1 MILRILIGAAFVL
14 GVAAAENAQPKAVGL
29 APAPMA
35 PKIASQLAP
44 RLVTPAPSVPAEPA
58 HELTAADLDAWL
70 DGFVPYAI
78 GRGDIAGAEVVVV
91 KDGAVLF
98 EKGYGVSDVKTQAK
112 VDPKRTLF
120 RPGSISKLFTWTSVM
135 QLVEQ
140 HKIDLDA
147 DINTYLDFKIPP
159 AYGKPITM
167 RDLMTHRP
175 GFEETIKNLLA
186 PTAKDMVPL
195 REALTRWVPE
205 RMFPPGEVPAYSN
218 YGAALAGYIVQR
230 VSGEPFEDYV
240 ARHIFAPLHM
250 DHSTFKQPLPK
261 ALAGDMSKGYD
272 RASGDPKP
280 YELIPMSPAGG
291 LATTGDDISRFM
303 LAHLNNGS
311 YDGARILEPETAKM
325 MHGIVYP
332 VPAGTLPMGLGFYHE
347 DRNGYDIVG
356 HGGDTIYFHSDLHL
370 ILDKG
375 VGFYVTQNSAGKPGL
390 GLRGPLFAA
399 FMDRYF
405 PAPKA
410 AALPTLKT
418 AKRDGA
424 LVAGAYEVSRR
435 SDSNMLRIAG
445 VLGYPAVKLNG
456 DGTISIDI
464 VKDLAGNPKKFRE
477 TAPFRWQEVNGPS
490 QFIAVVKDGA
500 VQRIYTSD
508 LPPIEA
514 ITPAP
519 FLRGA
524 WNFYLFVEMFAMLA
538 LTALFWPIKA
548 ILRWRYEAPFSLQGR
563 EAALYRLSRLAALC
577 DVVFLGGFLALFTYG
592 NENLAVFTSAYDWL
606 FRILQAIGIFGV
618 IGTIA
623 IVWNFLA
630 GLGNAERLWWT
641 KISDLL
647 FAIAGVAFVWFVIAD
662 KLITWSL
669 NY

>member
-1 MILRILIGAAFVL
+1 MKMRVLMGAAFAL
-14 GVAAAENAQPKAVGL
+14 CIAATANAQPKTTGPAPQPPGPRIASPL
-29 APAPMA
+29 APEVV
-35 PKIASQLAP
+35 S
-44 RLVTPAPSVPAEPA
+44 PAPGVPAEPA
-58 HELTAADLDAWL
+58 HELTASDLGAWL

-78 GRGDIAGAEVVVV
+78 ARADIAGAEVVVL

-98 EKGYGVSDVKTQAK
+98 EKGYGVSDVKTQAP

-140 HKIDLDA
+140 HKIDLDT

-186 PTAKDMVPL
+186 TDTKDLVPL
-195 REALTRWVPE
+195 REALVRWVPE

-230 VSGEPFEDYV
+230 VSGEPFEEYV
-240 ARHIFAPLHM
+240 ERHIFAPLHM
-250 DHSTFKQPLPK
+250 DHSTFRQPLPK
-261 ALAGDMSKGYD
+261 AFAADMSKGYAK
-272 RASGDPKP
+272 ASGEAKP
-280 YELIPMSPAGG
+280 YELISMSPAGA

-311 YDGARILEPETAKM
+311 YGGAQILKPETAKM

-347 DRNGYDIVG
+347 NRNGHDIVG
-356 HGGDTIYFHSDLHL
+356 HGGDTVYFHSDLHL

-375 VGFYVTQNSAGKPGL
+375 VGFYVTQNSQGKPGL

-399 FMDRYF
+399 FMKRYF

-410 AALPTLKT
+410 AVLPTLKT
-418 AKRDGA
+418 ARQDGA

-445 VLGYPAVKLNG
+445 VLNQPKVTLNG
-456 DGTISIDI
+456 DNTISLDVIT
-464 VKDLAGNPKKFRE
+464 DLAGNPKKFRE
-477 TAPFRWQEVNGPS
+477 VAPFRWQEVNGPS
-490 QFIAVVKDGA
+490 QFIAVMKDGA

-519 FLRGA
+519 LLRGA
-524 WNFYLFVEMFAMLA
+524 WNFYVFVAMFAMLA
-538 LTALFWPIKA
+538 LTAFFWPIKA
-548 ILRWRYEAPFSLQGR
+548 ILRWRYKAPFALEGR
-563 EAALYRLSRLAALC
+563 QAALYRLSRLAALC
-577 DVVFLGGFLALFTYG
+577 DVAFLGGFLALFTYG
-592 NENLAVFTSAYDWL
+592 NENLEVFSASFDWA
-606 FRILQAIGIFGV
+606 FRILQAIGILGLL
-618 IGTIA
+618 GTIA
-623 IVWNFLA
+623 MVWNFRA
-630 GLGNAERLWWT
+630 GLGNSTRPWWT
-641 KISDLL
+641 KASDLL
-647 FAIAGVAFVWFVIAD
+647 LALAGLAFVWFVIAD
-662 KLITWSL
+662 KLITLSL